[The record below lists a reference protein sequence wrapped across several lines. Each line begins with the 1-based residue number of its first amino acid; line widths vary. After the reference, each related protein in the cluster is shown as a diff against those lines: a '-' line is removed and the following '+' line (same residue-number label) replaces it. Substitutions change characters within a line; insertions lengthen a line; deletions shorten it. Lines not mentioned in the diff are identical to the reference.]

1 MAREADRMMLAG
13 VIQLAQYLI
22 WLLVRAPEAPADE
35 SVGVVLDLPEYEEP
49 EAFLA
54 NRALSQ
60 EAEWALRAARE
71 GRTADALDGLSS
83 VATLSSQMPARWIAN
98 TIRTAFYIHP
108 AVAQAAL
115 DKTRE
120 ILAIA

>member
-1 MAREADRMMLAG
+1 M
-13 VIQLAQYLI
+13 IQLAQYLI
-22 WLLVRAPEAPADE
+22 WLLVRAPQAPPDE
-35 SVGVVLDLPEYEEP
+35 PVGAIIDLPDYEEP
-49 EAFLA
+49 EAFRS

-60 EAEWALRAARE
+60 EVEWALAAAQE
-71 GRTADALDGLSS
+71 GRVADALDGLST
-83 VATLSSQMPARWIAN
+83 VATLSSQMAARWIAN

-120 ILAIA
+120 VLALA